1 MTIQLLIFSITNSK
15 KHRKYFHQLDE
26 SAKNSKDA
34 FHQPQ
39 DKIMIALS
47 ASKF

>member
-1 MTIQLLIFSITNSK
+1 MTIQLLIFQLLIL

-39 DKIMIALS
+39 DKIVR
-47 ASKF
+47 